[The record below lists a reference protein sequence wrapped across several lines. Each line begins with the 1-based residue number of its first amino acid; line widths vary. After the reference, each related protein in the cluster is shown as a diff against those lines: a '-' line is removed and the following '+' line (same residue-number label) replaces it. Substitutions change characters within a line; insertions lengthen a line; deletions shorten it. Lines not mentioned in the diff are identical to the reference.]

1 LKAIL
6 EDASPNRLD
15 KKVHLGLGN
24 LDRSRLYKRSIR
36 RIRAVEDGIV
46 VGEPVPLT
54 LSAPGWY
61 D

>member
-6 EDASPNRLD
+6 EDANPNRLD
-15 KKVHLGLGN
+15 KKVHLWLGD
-24 LDRSRLYKRSIR
+24 LDRSRLDEGSIR

-54 LSAPGWY
+54 SISS
-61 D
+61 